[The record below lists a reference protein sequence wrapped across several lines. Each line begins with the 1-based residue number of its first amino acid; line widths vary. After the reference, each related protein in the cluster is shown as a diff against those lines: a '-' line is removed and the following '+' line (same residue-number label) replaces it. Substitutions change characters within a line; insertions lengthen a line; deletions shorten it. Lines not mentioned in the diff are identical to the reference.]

1 MNEALALE
9 IFKSQMVIVV
19 EGLKIMAY
27 ANGGAVVALL
37 ALLGSLAG
45 RCTTV
50 PHVTRAILCFVA
62 GLVTSIMSFFLS
74 YFTQM
79 IVVKGFFDDFCDWIP
94 HHRLLFSFT
103 VNPNI
108 GILLKSALD
117 CENKARGKSR

>member
-74 YFTQM
+74 YFKFVIFYNRLKILKKM
-79 IVVKGFFDDFCDWIP
+79 INFAVLIF
-94 HHRLLFSFT
+94 
-103 VNPNI
+103 
-108 GILLKSALD
+108 
-117 CENKARGKSR
+117 GKS